1 MLWMWPRYLPCLT
14 FQVVESLGLS
24 FHNAAGLHKHVD
36 SMPSEAPWSTR
47 DIVFSDQP
55 NNHYTVQY
63 RDVIDGV
70 KALLGDP
77 SLADKLVYRPK
88 RVFTDKSKKSRIYS
102 EMWTGVWWSTV
113 QVSTLFILSS
123 ELFIK

>member
-1 MLWMWPRYLPCLT
+1 WAPFASKRDWCIAKWAIEEGIGNGKLDRLLEIEG
-14 FQVVESLGLS
+14 VVESLGLS
-24 FHNAAGLHKHVD
+24 FRNAAGLHKHVD

-55 NNHYTVQY
+55 NDHYTVQY

-88 RVFTDKSKKSRIYS
+88 RVF
-102 EMWTGVWWSTV
+102 
-113 QVSTLFILSS
+113 
-123 ELFIK
+123 